1 MKQFGL
7 IIAIILLP
15 FFPAEAGTLVF
26 GNGDRLQGRIE
37 RVESRILVFASEM
50 LGRVQ
55 IPLEKVESFRGDESV
70 VIILQQG
77 GVEKGRASIVSEG
90 GWELEQEGE
99 RKLLT
104 PEEVSSVYSE
114 EIYAKI
120 HPDRNIRPW
129 HNWKGSLNLG
139 FGLVQGTRD
148 ASTVN
153 TSVSGTRNVP
163 DLSGIPA
170 RRRTVYNLNFIL
182 ASTQQP
188 DGLSIS
194 TQTATTHLRQ
204 DYLFSGREF
213 LFWTVGFDHNDALN
227 LNLRQ
232 SYGGGFG
239 YDWVKKERVE
249 LTLLVGVTATREN
262 FAQQLNRTQG
272 EFLAGERFRLNL
284 FPGVQWVNEI
294 RFFPS
299 LNHAGQYRLDAVS
312 SLVSRITKTISF
324 QMRLTDNYISNPL
337 GVGQKNQFTFTSG
350 LAVHF

>member
-1 MKQFGL
+1 M
-7 IIAIILLP
+7 
-15 FFPAEAGTLVF
+15 
-26 GNGDRLQGRIE
+26 
-37 RVESRILVFASEM
+37 
-50 LGRVQ
+50 
-55 IPLEKVESFRGDESV
+55 
-70 VIILQQG
+70 
-77 GVEKGRASIVSEG
+77 
-90 GWELEQEGE
+90 EQEGE

-104 PEEVSSVYSE
+104 PEEVNSVYSE

-120 HPDRNIRPW
+120 HPDRKIRPW